1 MRALTHL
8 LIDPFQ
14 VAYMRRALLEAVL
27 LGGLAGAVGVAV
39 VLRRLAF
46 YGEALTHTVFPGI
59 VVAHLL
65 DRSLFLGAL
74 AFGLLSAVLLTGIG
88 TSRRVSA
95 DAGTA
100 ILLTSFFAVGVAL
113 VSRLRT
119 YAADL
124 TAFLFGSLLTVD
136 AVDIVQTAVVAAVV
150 LLALGLAYKE
160 LLLRAFDPVAAAA
173 MGYRT
178 ALLDL
183 LVNACV
189 ALVVVAALK
198 AVGTMLVLALLI
210 IPAAAARLVTG
221 RVGSMLLASAAIGV
235 LGGWTGLALSYRAS
249 IDHDWRL
256 GAGATIVVV
265 LVVAFLGCLAARP
278 LARGLRGLAAGGTGR
293 GRRRRARSEPGAGAT
308 AA

>member
-1 MRALTHL
+1 MNGLRHL
-8 LIDPFQ
+8 LVDPFQ
-14 VAYMRRALLEAVL
+14 VPYMQRALAEALL
-27 LGGLAGAVGVAV
+27 LGVLAGTVGVAV

-59 VVAHLL
+59 VIAHLL

-74 AFGLLSAVLLTGIG
+74 AFGLLSAVLLTGLG
-88 TSRRVSA
+88 TSRRVST
-95 DAGTA
+95 DAGLA
-100 ILLTSFFAVGVAL
+100 ILLTSFFAVGVVL

-136 AVDIVQTAVVAAVV
+136 RAAIVETAVVAAIV
-150 LLALGLAYKE
+150 LLALGLTYKE

-173 MGYRT
+173 LGYRT

-183 LVNACV
+183 LLNACV

-210 IPAAAARLVTG
+210 IPAATARLVTE
-221 RVGSMLLASAAIGV
+221 RLGSMLLVSAT
-235 LGGWTGLALSYRAS
+235 LGALAGWIGLAVSYRAS
-249 IDHDWRL
+249 IDHGWRL
-256 GAGATIVVV
+256 GAGATVVVV
-265 LVVAFLGCLAARP
+265 LVLGFLGCLAAGP
-278 LARGLRGLAAGGTGR
+278 LVRRAR
-293 GRRRRARSEPGAGAT
+293 GRRLAPPDAAARGRAEAT

>member
-1 MRALTHL
+1 MGALSEL
-8 LIDPFQ
+8 LVDPFQ
-14 VAYMRRALLEAVL
+14 VPYMQRALVEALL

-74 AFGLLSAVLLTGIG
+74 AFGLLSAVVLTGLG
-88 TSRRVSA
+88 SSRRVSA
-95 DAGTA
+95 DAGIA
-100 ILLTSFFAVGVAL
+100 ILLTSFFAVGVVL

-136 AVDIVQTAVVAAVV
+136 RAAIVETAVVGAIV
-150 LLALGLAYKE
+150 LLALGLTYKE
-160 LLLRAFDPVAAAA
+160 LLLRAFDPVAATA

-183 LVNACV
+183 LLNACV

-210 IPAAAARLVTG
+210 IPAATARLLTG
-221 RVGSMLLASAAIGV
+221 RVGSMLLVSTV
-235 LGGWTGLALSYRAS
+235 LGALAGGVGLTISYRAS
-249 IDHDWRL
+249 LDYGLRL

-265 LVVAFLGCLAARP
+265 LVAVFVACV
-278 LARGLRGLAAGGTGR
+278 AGR
-293 GRRRRARSEPGAGAT
+293 ALLRRARPPLLTAGARRSGPEAGGAGLTAT
-308 AA
+308 